1 MFADKINVSLGCVL
15 GGRCPSSN
23 EFPYG
28 VVLDGAA
35 REPRYIVSEEFKR
48 GSNPELDRFKLLELA
63 VNLGVSL
70 ALPSITLSDV
80 QWVAVAD
87 TSRYGR
93 RGLCTRWCTRL
104 LSMRCHS
111 LQ

>member
-1 MFADKINVSLGCVL
+1 MLADKIYVSLGSVL
-15 GGRCPSSN
+15 GGRCPSPN

-35 REPRYIVSEEFKR
+35 REPRNIISEEFKR
-48 GSNPELDRFKLLELA
+48 GSYPELDRFKLLELA
-63 VNLGVSL
+63 VNLGVSF

-80 QWVAVAD
+80 QWVVVAH

-93 RGLCTRWCTRL
+93 RGLCTRLCIRL
-104 LSMRCHS
+104 FSIRCHS